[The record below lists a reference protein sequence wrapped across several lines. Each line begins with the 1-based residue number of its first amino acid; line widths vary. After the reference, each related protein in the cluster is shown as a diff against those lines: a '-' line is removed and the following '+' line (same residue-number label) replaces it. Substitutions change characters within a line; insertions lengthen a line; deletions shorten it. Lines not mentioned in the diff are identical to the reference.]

1 MSWLWGHGGV
11 AERLPSLANLVVSNV
26 PGPPMTLYM
35 AGAKIVHYYPVSIVT
50 HGLGLNITVNSY
62 AGWLEFGVIAG
73 KEIAPKVATIAAGL
87 DRALNALTKKI
98 V

>member
-1 MSWLWGHGGV
+1 
-11 AERLPSLANLVVSNV
+11 
-26 PGPPMTLYM
+26 LYL

-73 KEIAPKVATIAAGL
+73 KEIAPNVATIASGL
-87 DRALNALTKKI
+87 SRALNALVKKI
-98 V
+98 Q

>member
-1 MSWLWGHGGV
+1 
-11 AERLPSLANLVVSNV
+11 
-26 PGPPMTLYM
+26 
-35 AGAKIVHYYPVSIVT
+35 VHYYPVSIVT

-87 DRALNALTKKI
+87 DRALNALTKK
-98 V
+98 